1 MDQMSRPDPS
11 DQNMQDPGLRGDMT
25 DASGTQSLDEMQS
38 MRDSEDLL
46 DTEGGI
52 PGMTGPGTQ
61 ASRGMR
67 GAQGGQWSSSQSMSS
82 QSQGQDQGQGM
93 GMSVDPNSPDQQALN
108 PDVEF
113 LDENDPNVARD
124 PVCGRLVD
132 KRTAQNTLASPVNE
146 QMGTVYFHSPECKA
160 IFEAD
165 PHRFG
170 SNF

>member
-1 MDQMSRPDPS
+1 MDQMSRSDPTEKG
-11 DQNMQDPGLRGDMT
+11 MQGAGMHSDMT
-25 DASGTQSLDEMQS
+25 DTSGMRSLDEMER

-61 ASRGMR
+61 AS
-67 GAQGGQWSSSQSMSS
+67 QWSGSQNTSSQWQG
-82 QSQGQDQGQGM
+82 QSQQGQGQGQGM
-93 GMSVDPNSPDQQALN
+93 SIDPNSPDQQALN
-108 PDVEF
+108 PDVEV
-113 LDENDPNVARD
+113 LNENDPNVARD

-165 PHRFG
+165 PQRFG